1 MSIRAGLIAALLVAA
16 SAGDALAQVGPQG
29 PRQNQ
34 NQQGR
39 DAGARA
45 GAAGALLCIGFAVL
59 IGLGVKIA
67 IIWFIISD
75 ARKRG
80 MDPTVWV
87 LIEIF
92 VGLIGLIIYLCVREP
107 LLSERRRRRR
117 RDDEYDEDDDDRPR
131 RSRRLRDDEDE
142 DDRPR
147 RRRDDE
153 Y

>member
-1 MSIRAGLIAALLVAA
+1 MSIRAGLIAAVLVVA

-34 NQQGR
+34 NQGAK
-39 DAGARA
+39 DAGAAA
-45 GAAGALLCIGFAVL
+45 GAAGALLCIGVAVL
-59 IGLGVKIA
+59 IGLAVKVA
-67 IIWFIISD
+67 IIWFIITD

-92 VGLIGLIIYLCVREP
+92 VGIIGLIIYLCVREP
-107 LLSERRRRRR
+107 LLSEHRRRR
-117 RDDEYDEDDDDRPR
+117 RDDEYDEDDDRPR
-131 RSRRLRDDEDE
+131 RSRRLRDEEED

-147 RRRDDE
+147 RRRDDD